1 MTHSACP
8 HHPYFPHSKSLF
20 ALVPRQ
26 RLEPRGKQNA
36 GLRHSTLSLP
46 LGTTLSGA
54 SARADP
60 LQPPGDNAIHPASFA
75 LAVYIGS
82 PGRSSSRLERAS
94 PQAHACLERTLVAH
108 RRPTTAVCSGP
119 EPRPRAASE
128 EPTTSRGSEQPAW
141 RQAFTAPNGVRF
153 TRTP

>member
-1 MTHSACP
+1 MYRAPPVRTTPTSLG
-8 HHPYFPHSKSLF
+8 HSKSLF

-26 RLEPRGKQNA
+26 LLEPRGRQNA

-54 SARADP
+54 SARTDP

-75 LAVYIGS
+75 FHIGS
-82 PGRSSSRLERAS
+82 PGRSSSRLERPS

-108 RRPTTAVCSGP
+108 RRPTAAVCSGP
-119 EPRPRAASE
+119 RASTGCGFGGAHH
-128 EPTTSRGSEQPAW
+128 
-141 RQAFTAPNGVRF
+141 
-153 TRTP
+153 TPWLG